1 MSACELAT
9 ILVGAFSL
17 SARAAM
23 PPPVEIPINITPGA
37 SVTVPFSISSSGTHD
52 LELQY
57 HTDADTYHKILRNR
71 LLENISGTVTLSSE
85 GKCLERVLPTG
96 WGRPWGSGAGRA
108 GTVIVRFRAEA
119 HKRYLCM
126 LHITHVPP
134 GLPHEALLIVKY
146 ITPHFHPGHRVYEL
160 Q

>member
-85 GKCLERVLPTG
+85 GKLDILRRIFILVIACMNCNRPNQSLE
-96 WGRPWGSGAGRA
+96 
-108 GTVIVRFRAEA
+108 
-119 HKRYLCM
+119 
-126 LHITHVPP
+126 PP
-134 GLPHEALLIVKY
+134 ALWRCASASLLI
-146 ITPHFHPGHRVYEL
+146 TLFSTTAQPRCRSSGSAPSH
-160 Q
+160 